1 MFGEQAQK
9 FGRDWV
15 KASHIG
21 DPMGHNVEPGT
32 GYMCLYRRILFS
44 VIILYFTM
52 LELLWL
58 TVDNSGEKAGT
69 FVEGA
74 ENLKLF
80 FAKSSA
86 DVALAVETN

>member
-1 MFGEQAQK
+1 M
-9 FGRDWV
+9 
-15 KASHIG
+15 
-21 DPMGHNVEPGT
+21 
-32 GYMCLYRRILFS
+32 
-44 VIILYFTM
+44 
-52 LELLWL
+52 
-58 TVDNSGEKAGT
+58 DNSGEKAGT